1 MLISTVSINFNLSL
15 TSVSHVKQA
24 DRPCHQHNEYGIS
37 LHALSTE
44 CAAAAH
50 GRGTSTPSGGLLQT
64 EFTISHHAAMRVGV
78 DCWLGRGCDPVT
90 GRWLEAVALHSIQAG
105 NAGDDSGAGAL
116 AGLQK
121 SVLSPKYMADWSCD
135 LRERE
140 IDAIATL
147 LRAVCA
153 ADGSV
158 LVRSGD
164 EEECDESSEG
174 FRVVSVIRRA
184 LCETQ

>member
-1 MLISTVSINFNLSL
+1 MGGSRGKGALVCAYIYGISINLSL

-78 DCWLGRGCDPVT
+78 TCEAAGCT
-90 GRWLEAVALHSIQAG
+90 GVA
-105 NAGDDSGAGAL
+105 SGC
-116 AGLQK
+116 
-121 SVLSPKYMADWSCD
+121 S
-135 LRERE
+135 
-140 IDAIATL
+140 
-147 LRAVCA
+147 
-153 ADGSV
+153 
-158 LVRSGD
+158 
-164 EEECDESSEG
+164 
-174 FRVVSVIRRA
+174 
-184 LCETQ
+184 